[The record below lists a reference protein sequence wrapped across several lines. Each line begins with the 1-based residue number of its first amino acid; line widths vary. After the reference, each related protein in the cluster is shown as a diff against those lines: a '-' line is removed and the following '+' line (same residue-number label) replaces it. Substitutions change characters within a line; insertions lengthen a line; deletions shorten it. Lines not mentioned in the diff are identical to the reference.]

1 MLTKLLT
8 MLMADTCRDA
18 RSEPNV
24 LLVAM
29 TAKLIS
35 KYHIDYLNYISD
47 VAVLTGGKANANVLL
62 LFRNENDTINWNETS
77 VDDVVAYVTR
87 LRSQLRVALLTA
99 NPDESQNQHVK
110 QMFA

>member
-1 MLTKLLT
+1 MYLEDA
-8 MLMADTCRDA
+8 ADVDK
-18 RSEPNV
+18 V
-24 LLVAM
+24 
-29 TAKLIS
+29 
-35 KYHIDYLNYISD
+35 IDYVDGRHLQGRQ
-47 VAVLTGGKANANVLL
+47 VRAKRALGGDDSKVDK
-62 LFRNENDTINWNETS
+62 NENDTINWNETS